1 MWGRGVGIVAVLTV
15 AKLTLAKREAGEMH
29 VKWWHWGGERVTGHQ
44 LLGLLVLKMSG
55 QAIPGESIP
64 H

>member
-1 MWGRGVGIVAVLTV
+1 MAVLTV

-29 VKWWHWGGERVTGHQ
+29 VKWWHWGGERVTGRQ

>member
-1 MWGRGVGIVAVLTV
+1 MAVLTV
-15 AKLTLAKREAGEMH
+15 AKLTLAKREAGGEMH
-29 VKWWHWGGERVTGHQ
+29 VKWWHWGGERVTGCQ